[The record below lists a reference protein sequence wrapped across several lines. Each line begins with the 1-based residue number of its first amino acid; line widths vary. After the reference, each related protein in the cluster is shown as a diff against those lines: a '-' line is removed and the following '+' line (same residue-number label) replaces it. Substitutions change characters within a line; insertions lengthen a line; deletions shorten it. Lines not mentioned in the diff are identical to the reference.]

1 MSTASSHSGFDD
13 SFPEED
19 LVLPDDM
26 REELARPSYGELV
39 PEKELRERLT
49 DSSRVICVGDVV
61 TVTLIELG
69 LEPDVAVFDYRTQ
82 RSDNPDAK
90 KTISGLSGTLVRVE
104 NPPGTITRALWRAV
118 RDAVTGVGKK
128 KIEVAGE
135 EDLAA
140 LVAVATAPDGA
151 HVIYGLPQRGL
162 MVVRVE
168 ESTRAAAVAAISR
181 MAR

>member
-1 MSTASSHSGFDD
+1 MSTASSRSAFDE

-19 LVLPDDM
+19 LILPDDL
-26 REELARPSYGELV
+26 REELASPSYGDLVAEEEL
-39 PEKELRERLT
+39 EERLKS
-49 DSSRVICVGDVV
+49 SSRVICVGDVV
-61 TVTLIELG
+61 TVTLIDMG
-69 LEPDVAVFDYRTQ
+69 LEPDVAVFDYRTR
-82 RSDNPDAK
+82 RSDDPDARAR
-90 KTISGLSGTLVRVE
+90 ISGMKGTLERVE
-104 NPPGTITRALWRAV
+104 NPAGMITRALWRAV
-118 RDAVTGVGKK
+118 RDAVASADKR

-151 HVIYGLPQRGL
+151 DVIYGLPQRGL

-168 ESTRAAAVAAISR
+168 ESTRTAAIAAISR